1 MTAALQKQITDT
13 TAIPHSGNRFDA
25 LDKLETAAAEQQQQE
40 TTRAITK
47 KHEVSRINAGWDF
60 HMLHL
65 TAINGGI
72 LLVFAMGAGF
82 TLAGLATGGAVAL
95 LYDAHI
101 LTKTGKSLWAE
112 RQARKCA
119 EAEAKAKSAQLEL
132 VEKAKPHDLWENPN
146 AGHKLEQMG
155 YDKDKMIAVYDDKLN
170 KAVKNG
176 LTLQAKL
183 VFKKMKIA
191 LKTKASSA
199 PSPK

>member
-47 KHEVSRINAGWDF
+47 RHEVSRIPAGWGF

-72 LLVFAMGAGF
+72 LLVFGLGGGF

-101 LTKTGKSLWAE
+101 LGKAGKSLWAE

-119 EAEAKAKSAQLEL
+119 EAEAKAKAEQLAL
-132 VEKAKPHDLWENPN
+132 IEKAKPHDLWDNPN

-155 YDKDKMIAVYDDKLN
+155 YDKDKMIAAYDDKL
-170 KAVKNG
+170 KTAVKSG

-191 LKTKASSA
+191 LKPKGSA